1 MQAIIF
7 LSKQM
12 DLADGL
18 FVSKWVGNIQYADRD
33 GKYAVVVLPEGQTL
47 QLPFENIIE
56 AEDISTCTWI
66 LKNQDGA
73 YMVGVVDSTF
83 PE

>member
-7 LSKQM
+7 LAEPM

-18 FVSKWVGNIQYADRD
+18 TISKWVGNTQSVDREN
-33 GKYAVVVLPEGQTL
+33 KSAIVVLPEGQTL
-47 QLPFENIIE
+47 QLPFKNLIE
-56 AEDISTCTWI
+56 ADDISTCTWI

-73 YMVGVVDSTF
+73 YMAGVVDSTF